1 MRLTAQVQPNKSSS
15 KQDSRPTRDF
25 DCVFGVY
32 AFLMFLVTD
41 SQADHF
47 FLCFSGFLV
56 TDSPT
61 DRCFLFFG
69 CFLVTGSQAD
79 RCFYCCRWFWLP
91 AAQPIGVSDVF
102 NDFW

>member
-25 DCVFGVY
+25 GCVLGVS

-61 DRCFLFFG
+61 D
-69 CFLVTGSQAD
+69 
-79 RCFYCCRWFWLP
+79 
-91 AAQPIGVSDVF
+91 
-102 NDFW
+102 

>member
-15 KQDSRPTRDF
+15 KHSSRPTRDF

-47 FLCFSGFLV
+47 FSCF
-56 TDSPT
+56 
-61 DRCFLFFG
+61 
-69 CFLVTGSQAD
+69 
-79 RCFYCCRWFWLP
+79 FWLS
-91 AAQPIGVSDVF
+91 G
-102 NDFW
+102 N